1 MPRPK
6 GLTGAEISEGAGL
19 LALADSWDAMTTV
32 RSYSP
37 AKSEADAL
45 AECVLL
51 AGAQFSP
58 SACRALAT
66 IF

>member
-1 MPRPK
+1 
-6 GLTGAEISEGAGL
+6 
-19 LALADSWDAMTTV
+19 MTTV

-51 AGAQFSP
+51 AGEQFSP
-58 SACRALAT
+58 SACKALAT
-66 IF
+66 LF